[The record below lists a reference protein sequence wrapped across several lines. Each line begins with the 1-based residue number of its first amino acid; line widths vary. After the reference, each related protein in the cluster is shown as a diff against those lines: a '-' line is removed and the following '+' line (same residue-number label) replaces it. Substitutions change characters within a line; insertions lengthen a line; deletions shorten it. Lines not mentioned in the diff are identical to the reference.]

1 MLKKTVSIW
10 SFIKVPAYKIVSM
23 QACFITW
30 HTHYKGVISTKG
42 QNDNSYYK
50 WHRVSF
56 KIDRTKAQYL
66 KPQVREAVE
75 SADKLHV
82 QCYIPVFMIG
92 ISRV

>member
-1 MLKKTVSIW
+1 MKR
-10 SFIKVPAYKIVSM
+10 
-23 QACFITW
+23 
-30 HTHYKGVISTKG
+30 

-56 KIDRTKAQYL
+56 KIDHTKAQYL